1 MRTRC
6 TFAALLA
13 ALSALGMGC
22 ADADWGT
29 PWSPP
34 YDPPPLSPG
43 AEPGVP
49 SSEPAVLASP
59 PPPAI
64 SGGTLLVTG
73 DGTHAVAADSDRDR
87 VWIVDLEALT
97 PIGSVA
103 LQAGDEPGRTVEGAP
118 GRAHVALRGGGA
130 VVTIDVATATLVR
143 RTPICPEPRGL
154 AYDAAQAQLHVACAG
169 GELVSLDDGGVEV
182 RRLRIDDDLRDVV
195 IDGDDL
201 WLTRFRKAELLR
213 VASSGAVVAR
223 STLPSVA
230 ASNPVMFVP
239 TVAWRAVARPGGG
252 VVVAHQQSVA
262 MQVPTGPAGYQS
274 GCGGI
279 VQSAGAFVDLST
291 GSPVVAAGLLPGVVL
306 PVDVAISPD
315 GSTAVFVGAGSRN
328 VVQYLIAPPP
338 PGDGCGAL
346 VQQDAIAVPSDP
358 VAVAIAPDWTIVLQS
373 REPAS
378 LWVFG
383 KQEIPLLDAGSRR
396 DTGHEL
402 FHQAGSAGLA
412 CASCHPEG
420 RDDGRTWD
428 FFDIGMRRTQN
439 LLGGVTA
446 TAPFHWD
453 GKLHDMNALVAEVL
467 TGRMAGPA
475 QSPER
480 VAALGRWMDALPP
493 LASGPSSDP
502 AAVQRGAAIFSD
514 AKTGCVSC
522 HTGPHLTSN
531 GFADVGTGQSFQVPT
546 LLGLRWRAPY
556 MHDGCAATI
565 VDRFGACGGTN
576 HGATAHLS
584 AADLDD
590 LVAYLEAL

>member
-1 MRTRC
+1 
-6 TFAALLA
+6 
-13 ALSALGMGC
+13 
-22 ADADWGT
+22 
-29 PWSPP
+29 
-34 YDPPPLSPG
+34 
-43 AEPGVP
+43 
-49 SSEPAVLASP
+49 VLASP

-87 VWIVDLEALT
+87 VWIVDLEGLT

-103 LQAGDEPGRTVEGAP
+103 LQPGDEPGRTVEGAP
-118 GRAHVALRGGGA
+118 GRAHVALRSGGA

-154 AYDAAQAQLHVACAG
+154 AYDAAEARLHVACAG

-195 IDGDDL
+195 IDGGDL
-201 WLTRFRKAELLR
+201 WLTRFRSAELLR
-213 VASSGAVVAR
+213 VPSTGVVAAR
-223 STLPSVA
+223 WDLPGVVA
-230 ASNPVMFVP
+230 FTPGMFVP
-239 TVAWRAVARPGGG
+239 TVAWRTVARPGGG

-262 MQVPTGPAGYQS
+262 LQVPTGPAAYVAQS
-274 GCGGI
+274 GCGSI

-315 GSTAVFVGAGSRN
+315 GSTAVFVGAGSRT

-346 VQQDAIAVPSDP
+346 VQQDATAVPSDP
-358 VAVAIAPDWTIVLQS
+358 VAIAIAPDGTIVLQS

-402 FHQAGSAGLA
+402 FHQAGNAGLA

-428 FFDIGMRRTQN
+428 FIDIGLRRTQN

-453 GKLHDMNALVAEVL
+453 GKLHDMNALVEEVL
-467 TGRMAGPA
+467 TGRMVGAV
-475 QSPER
+475 QSPDR

-493 LASGPSSDP
+493 LASAAPSDP
-502 AAVQRGAAIFSD
+502 AAVQRGAAIFAD
-514 AKTGCVSC
+514 PKTSCVSC
-522 HTGPHLTSN
+522 HAGPHLTTN
-531 GFADVGTGQSFQVPT
+531 GFADVGTGQSFQIPS

-565 VDRFGACGGTN
+565 VDRFGACGGAN
-576 HGATAHLS
+576 HGAIAHLS
-584 AADLDD
+584 ADDLYD
-590 LVAYLEAL
+590 LVAYLEVL